1 MKCFLAGLLFVSIL
15 PIKLNAQLTRYM
27 VRFTDKNG
35 TPFSLSNPTP
45 YLSQRAIDRRTRY
58 NIQLD
63 STDLP
68 VNPFYVAQVKNVA
81 NITFLNISKW
91 FNAVTIQTSD
101 ASAIATINSFAF
113 VKSTSVIAA
122 RMEHSKPPAEYSKI
136 ETDFAPIGTN
146 ARTQNISG
154 DYYNYG
160 TNSFNEI
167 HLHNGEF
174 LHNVGLRG
182 KGMQIAILDNGFNNY
197 TSASLHA
204 FDSANANNQVLGTWD
219 FVAHEQNV
227 SDDGT
232 HGMACFSTIAA
243 NIPGQFVGMAPQS
256 NFWLYQTE
264 DNTSE
269 YPIEE
274 FNWSCGAEA
283 ADSAGADVITTSLGY
298 STFDNA
304 IFNHTYADMD
314 GNTTMCAIAADF
326 AAKKGML
333 VFAAVGNSGADTWHY
348 LGTPSDGDS
357 VIAVGAVTTT
367 GFVAP
372 FSSYGPSSDG
382 QVKPDV
388 ASIGVAALIQFSSGA
403 IGGSNGTSF
412 ACPKMAGLGTCL
424 WQGFPEFNNM
434 KIRSALWLAG
444 DSVNHPNPRTG
455 YGVPNMKTAFITL
468 LKDFSTASGS
478 ISNCRSTLNW
488 TSKDIS
494 AMNYEIERKSFG
506 ELNYTKIADVPAQS
520 NIAILASN
528 SYQKIDTLINVQAG
542 TVSYRIRQIVD
553 TAAASF
559 TAAYI
564 DTIDLSLSSSCVA
577 TGMSPVDPNV
587 GKISII
593 PNPVQSHFTLRVE
606 TRYPVNSLQIHIL
619 DMRGSIVLQ
628 FVRSKTTGV
637 SDFDLPINRLA
648 KGKYIVSVY
657 NVTELI
663 ASKELLKL

>member
-1 MKCFLAGLLFVSIL
+1 VVK
-15 PIKLNAQLTRYM
+15 
-27 VRFTDKNG
+27 FTDKIG
-35 TPFSLSNPTP
+35 TPFSLSNPIA
-45 YLSQRAIDRRTRY
+45 YLSQRAIDRRARY

-68 VNPFYVAQVKNVA
+68 VNPSYIMQVKNVP
-81 NITFLNISKW
+81 NVTLLNISKW

-101 ASAIATINSFAF
+101 AAAIATINNFVF
-113 VKSTSVIAA
+113 VKSTSGIAA
-122 RMEHSKPPAEYSKI
+122 RMEHSQPPVENSKI
-136 ETDFAPIGTN
+136 EADVTPIGAN

-174 LHNVGLRG
+174 LHDVGLRG

-197 TSASLHA
+197 MSVFLHA

-232 HGMACFSTIAA
+232 HGMACFSTIVA

-256 NFWLYQTE
+256 SFWLYQTE
-264 DNTSE
+264 DNSSE

-274 FNWSCGAEA
+274 FNWLCAAET
-283 ADSAGADVITTSLGY
+283 ADSAGADVISTSLGY
-298 STFDNA
+298 STFDNS
-304 IFNHTYADMD
+304 ILNHTYADMD
-314 GNTTMCAIAADF
+314 GNTTMCAIAADL

-333 VFAAVGNSGADTWHY
+333 VFAAVGNSGTDSWHY
-348 LGTPSDGDS
+348 LTTPSDGDS
-357 VIAVGAVTTT
+357 VIAVGAVSTSGTV
-367 GFVAP
+367 GS

-388 ASIGVAALIQFSSGA
+388 ASVGVGAIIQFSSGA

-412 ACPKMAGLGTCL
+412 ASPKMAGLGTCL

-455 YGVPNMKTAFITL
+455 YGIPNMKTAFITL
-468 LKDFSTASGS
+468 LKDFSTANGS
-478 ISNCRSTLNW
+478 ISNCKSSLNW

-494 AMNYEIERKSFG
+494 AMKYEIERKSFG
-506 ELNYTKIADVPAQS
+506 ETNYSKIADVPAQS
-520 NIAILASN
+520 NVVTLAN
-528 SYQKIDTLINVQAG
+528 NTYQKTDTLINVQAG

-553 TAAASF
+553 TAATSF
-559 TAAYI
+559 AAAYI
-564 DTIDLSLSSSCVA
+564 DTIDLSLGSSCVA
-577 TGMSPVDPNV
+577 TGVNPVNPNV

-593 PNPVQSHFTLRVE
+593 PNPAQSHFTLRVQ
-606 TRYPVNSLQIHIL
+606 TGYPVNSLRVHIL
-619 DMRGSIVLQ
+619 DLRGRTVLQ
-628 FVRSKTTGV
+628 YVRSKAPGT
-637 SDFDLPINRLA
+637 SDFDLPISRLA

-657 NVTELI
+657 NATQLI

>member
-1 MKCFLAGLLFVSIL
+1 MKCLLAGLLFVSIL
-15 PIKLNAQLTRYM
+15 PIQLNAQLTRY
-27 VRFTDKNG
+27 VVKFTDKNG
-35 TPFSLSNPTP
+35 TPFSLSNPIA

-68 VNPFYVAQVKNVA
+68 VNASYILQVKTVPNV
-81 NITFLNISKW
+81 TLLNISKW

-101 ASAIATINSFAF
+101 AAAIATINSFAF
-113 VKSTSVIAA
+113 VKSTSAIAA
-122 RMEHSKPPAEYSKI
+122 RTEHSQPPVENSKMEI
-136 ETDFAPIGTN
+136 GFASVGTN

-160 TNSFNEI
+160 PNSFNEI

-182 KGMQIAILDNGFNNY
+182 QSMQIAILDNGFNNY
-197 TSASLHA
+197 TSSALHA
-204 FDSANANNQVLGTWD
+204 FDSANANHQVLGGYD
-219 FVAHEQNV
+219 FVAHN
-227 SDDGT
+227 STITDGGA
-232 HGMACFSTIAA
+232 HGMSCFSTIVA
-243 NIPGQFVGMAPQS
+243 NIPGQFVGMAPQA

-264 DNTSE
+264 DNSSE

-274 FNWSCGAEA
+274 FNWSCGAET
-283 ADSAGADVITTSLGY
+283 ADSSGADVISTSLGY
-298 STFDNA
+298 STFDSSA
-304 IFNHTYADMD
+304 LNHTYADMD
-314 GNTTMCAIAADF
+314 GNTTMCAIAADL

-333 VFAAVGNSGADTWHY
+333 VFAAVGNSGTDSWHY
-348 LGTPSDGDS
+348 LTTPSDGDS
-357 VIAVGAVTTT
+357 VIAVGAVSTA
-367 GFVAP
+367 GIVAA

-388 ASIGVAALIQFSSGA
+388 ASVGVGAIIQSSSGA
-403 IGGSNGTSF
+403 IVGSNGTSF
-412 ACPKMAGLGTCL
+412 AAPKMAGLGTCL

-444 DSVNHPNPRTG
+444 DSMNNPNPRTG
-455 YGVPNMKTAFITL
+455 YGIPNMKTAFITL
-468 LKDFSTASGS
+468 LKDFSTANGS
-478 ISNCRSTLNW
+478 ISTCKSSLNW

-494 AMNYEIERKSFG
+494 AMKYEIERKSFG
-506 ELNYTKIADVPAQS
+506 ETNYSKIADVPAQS
-520 NIAILASN
+520 NGVTLANN
-528 SYQKIDTLINVQAG
+528 SYQKTDTLINVQAG

-553 TAAASF
+553 TGAATF
-559 TAAYI
+559 TAVYI

-577 TGMSPVDPNV
+577 TGVNPVNPSV

-593 PNPVQSHFTLRVE
+593 PNPAQSHFTLRVQ
-606 TRYPVNSLQIHIL
+606 TGYPVNSLRVHIL
-619 DMRGSIVLQ
+619 DMRGRIVLQ
-628 FVRSKTTGV
+628 FVRSKSTGT
-637 SDFDLPINRLA
+637 SDFDLPISRLA

-657 NVTELI
+657 NATQLI

>member
-1 MKCFLAGLLFVSIL
+1 MKCLLAGLLFVSIL
-15 PIKLNAQLTRYM
+15 PTQLNAQLTRYI
-27 VRFTDKNG
+27 VRFTDKGG
-35 TPFSLSNPTP
+35 TAFTFSNPIP

-68 VNPFYVAQVKNVA
+68 VNPSYVTQVKNVS
-81 NITFLNISKW
+81 NVTLLNISRW

-101 ASAIATINSFAF
+101 AAAIAAINSFAF
-113 VKSTSVIAA
+113 VKSTSAIAA
-122 RMEHSKPPAEYSKI
+122 KTEHSQPPIENSKI
-136 ETDFAPIGTN
+136 EENFVPVGAN
-146 ARTQNISG
+146 ARTRNISA

-174 LHNVGLRG
+174 LHDVGLRG

-197 TSASLHA
+197 TSGSLHA
-204 FDSANANNQVLGTWD
+204 FDSANANNQVMGTWD

-227 SDDGT
+227 LDDGT
-232 HGMACFSTIAA
+232 HGMACFSTIVA

-256 NFWLYQTE
+256 SFWLFQTE
-264 DNTSE
+264 DNSSE

-274 FNWSCGAEA
+274 FNWSCGAER

-298 STFDNA
+298 STFDNS
-304 IFNHTYADMD
+304 ILNHIYADMD
-314 GNTTMCAIAADF
+314 GNTTMCAIAADL

-333 VFAAVGNSGADTWHY
+333 VFAAVGNSGTDSWHY
-348 LGTPSDGDS
+348 LATPSDGDS
-357 VIAVGAVTTT
+357 VIAVGAVTST
-367 GFVAP
+367 GIVAP

-388 ASIGVAALIQFSSGA
+388 ASVGVGAIIQFSSGT

-434 KIRSALWLAG
+434 KVRSALWLAG
-444 DSVNHPNPRTG
+444 DSASHPNPRTG
-455 YGVPNMKTAFITL
+455 YGIPNMKIAFITL
-468 LKDFSTASGS
+468 LKDFSTANGS
-478 ISNCRSTLNW
+478 ISNCKSSLNW

-494 AMNYEIERKSFG
+494 AMKYEIERKSFG
-506 ELNYTKIADVPAQS
+506 ETNYTKIADVPSQS
-520 NIAILASN
+520 NVVTLASN
-528 SYQKIDTLINVQAG
+528 SYQKKDTLINVQAG

-553 TAAASF
+553 TAVATF

-564 DTIDLSLSSSCVA
+564 DTVDLSLSSSCVT
-577 TGMSPVDPNV
+577 TGVNPIDPNV

-593 PNPVQSHFTLRVE
+593 PNPAQSHFTLRVE
-606 TRYPVNSLQIHIL
+606 TRYPVNNLQIHIL
-619 DMRGSIVLQ
+619 DMRGRTVLQ
-628 FVRSKTTGV
+628 FVRSKTTGT
-637 SDFDLPINRLA
+637 SDFDLPIGRLA

-657 NVTELI
+657 DATQLM